1 MKDDVSQQ
9 RDSARKAA
17 NERTRRYRKRQ
28 DEGIGIAPTPYN
40 DEITA
45 MLIDYGWLAVEKSED
60 RQAIADAIF
69 AMLSETAS
77 ARKR

>member
-28 DEGIGIAPTPYN
+28 DEGIGIAPTPYT
-40 DEITA
+40 DEITD
-45 MLIDYGWLAVEKSED
+45 MLIDYGWLPLPESED
-60 RQAIADAIF
+60 RRVIGEAIF
-69 AMLSETAS
+69 AMLSEAAS
-77 ARKR
+77 TRKR